1 MRDDVELLRRAG
13 EALYGDG
20 DWRRPMARL
29 LGAHHPDGPRD
40 EVDPRSVSRWSNGVR
55 EVPGWVWP
63 VLARLLRE
71 RAADAAEVARD
82 IEGTT

>member
-1 MRDDVELLRRAG
+1 MRDPDLLRRAG

-29 LGAHHPDGPRD
+29 LGPHHPDGPRD
-40 EVDPRSVSRWSNGVR
+40 EVDPRSVSRWSNGGR
-55 EVPGWVWP
+55 EIPDWVWP

-82 IEGTT
+82 IEGGT